1 MQHIFEVIEHQTLRG
16 KLLEEHPLLLVGAD
30 FNKAALKV
38 TRANLIKADIWAKVI
53 WGDIGR
59 PDLLA
64 NDFYGD
70 VSLWW
75 IIASANALP
84 GDSLYPPV
92 GMQLRIPTDVQSVI
106 SQYKIVNSKRQYGRF

>member
-1 MQHIFEVIEHQTLRG
+1 MPYRYQNIDVIKYNSTGSQYYVNNVYPDIAVTDNDTYIISTL
-16 KLLEEHPLLLVGAD
+16 
-30 FNKAALKV
+30 
-38 TRANLIKADIWAKVI
+38 
-53 WGDIGR
+53 GDR
-59 PDLLA
+59 LDLLA

>member
-1 MQHIFEVIEHQTLRG
+1 MPYRYQNINVIKYNATGSQYYVNNVYPDIVVTDNDTYVISTL
-16 KLLEEHPLLLVGAD
+16 
-30 FNKAALKV
+30 
-38 TRANLIKADIWAKVI
+38 
-53 WGDIGR
+53 GDR
-59 PDLLA
+59 LDLLA

-92 GMQLRIPTDVQSVI
+92 GMQLRIPNDVQSVI
-106 SQYKIVNSKRQYGRF
+106 NQYKIVNSKR

>member
-1 MQHIFEVIEHQTLRG
+1 MSVSANVLAVFGFDASLVAV
-16 KLLEEHPLLLVGAD
+16 KPLGEG
-30 FNKAALKV
+30 
-38 TRANLIKADIWAKVI
+38 LINHTYMVQSE
-53 WGDIGR
+53 
-59 PDLLA
+59 
-64 NDFYGD
+64 NDFYVISAEGD
-70 VSLWW
+70 RYDTLAQQFYSDHTLWW